1 MTARKSTEL
10 LVFGSG
16 IGFPFRLNTSTGG
29 VVTTSGNTDATS
41 VALEYLQDSWSI
53 RETVTPNVNHI
64 AESIAHILLTR
75 PGEHDTLP
83 EFGSQLFVILFEQ
96 NTYEFRK
103 LAEIYFK
110 FSTIRWEKRAQVP
123 DIFSTD
129 IKPGGY
135 SGVRWNTSGIQ
146 VDRGVVPVWVTIDF
160 ITGQMPGNLVIP
172 FVTDRDAR
180 YQEYRSGN
188 IDSNGHDHVSRYR
201 GYPRSFRDNH
211 DYIRLQKYEPI
222 PVSSNDSFYSVKRGD
237 TWLLLAYKF
246 YGDIRWWYTLAR
258 CYISDSADAGL
269 GRSNMKTLADPPI
282 GTMLRVPPKATI
294 LMSGGL

>member
-1 MTARKSTEL
+1 
-10 LVFGSG
+10 
-16 IGFPFRLNTSTGG
+16 
-29 VVTTSGNTDATS
+29 
-41 VALEYLQDSWSI
+41 
-53 RETVTPNVNHI
+53 
-64 AESIAHILLTR
+64 
-75 PGEHDTLP
+75 
-83 EFGSQLFVILFEQ
+83 LFEQ

-103 LAEIYFK
+103 LAETYFK
-110 FSTIRWEKRAQVP
+110 FSTIRWEKRARIP
-123 DIFSTD
+123 ENF
-129 IKPGGY
+129 GGTEGDEFNTNRY
-135 SGVRWNTSGIQ
+135 GRFSGVRWNITGEQ
-146 VDRGVVPVWVTIDF
+146 VDRGIMPVWVTVDF

-188 IDSNGHDHVSRYR
+188 IDSNGHDHVSRYK
-201 GYPRSFRDNH
+201 GATRSFRDNH

-237 TWLLLAYKF
+237 TWLLLSYKF

-269 GRSNMKTLADPPI
+269 GRSNMKTLDDPPI
-282 GTMLRVPPKATI
+282 GTMLRIPPKVTI